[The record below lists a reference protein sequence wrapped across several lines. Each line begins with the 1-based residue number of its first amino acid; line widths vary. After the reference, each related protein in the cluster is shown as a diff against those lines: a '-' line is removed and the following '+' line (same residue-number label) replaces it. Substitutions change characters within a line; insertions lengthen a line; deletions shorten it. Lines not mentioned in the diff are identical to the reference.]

1 MSWFD
6 VLTEEEREEIIYKLE
21 GVYNIVNSSDAMT
34 DEAYDDFVNSRL
46 YKGIDDFMQDIGMWG

>member
-46 YKGIDDFMQDIGMWG
+46 YKGIDDFMQDVGMWG